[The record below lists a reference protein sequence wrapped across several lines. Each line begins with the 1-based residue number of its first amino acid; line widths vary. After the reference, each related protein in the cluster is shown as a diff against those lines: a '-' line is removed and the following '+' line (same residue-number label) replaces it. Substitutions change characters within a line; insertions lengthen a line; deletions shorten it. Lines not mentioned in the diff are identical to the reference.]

1 MMRFKES
8 TGRKVVSL
16 ANADGIGRI
25 SHFVIDV
32 PTHRVSAV
40 QLDKT
45 KDKHQQFLTWETI
58 SAFGDDAITVTDI
71 SKIIEGDETQKLGAD
86 KHHQVI
92 GKRALST
99 LGDEL
104 GTITDV
110 EFDPETGL
118 LQSILY
124 EGGVAEGDHLKG
136 IGSYAVILEVEVD

>member
-8 TGRKVVSL
+8 TGRPVVSL
-16 ANADGIGRI
+16 ANAESIGRI
-25 SHFVIDV
+25 SRFVIDV

-58 SAFGDDAITVTDI
+58 SAFGEDAITVADI
-71 SKIIEGDETQKLGAD
+71 SKIVEGDEAQKLGAD

-99 LGDEL
+99 FGDEL

-124 EGGVAEGDHLKG
+124 DSGEARGDHLKG
-136 IGSYAVILEVEVD
+136 IGSYAVILGVEAN